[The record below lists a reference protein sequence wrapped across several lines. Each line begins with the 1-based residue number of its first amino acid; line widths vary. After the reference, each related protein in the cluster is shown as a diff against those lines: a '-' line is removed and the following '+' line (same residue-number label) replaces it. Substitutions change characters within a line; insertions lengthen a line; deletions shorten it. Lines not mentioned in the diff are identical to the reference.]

1 MEAGA
6 EVGTAP
12 LQTLAADLSGDA
24 SPQQFMDSI
33 NAGNRQLGNRA
44 FLHRV
49 GQLHADK
56 AAAPVQMQGK
66 KDKRNKDNRPEE
78 EGGLD
83 LPALEAA
90 PPALLNS
97 GNPGVLD
104 TVDSGM
110 DIQQVES
117 ELESEISGAVDDISA
132 IVSDFGDEA
141 DEPGAGDIPAGAS
154 SCNMQTFIARYFPV
168 ISSIYKLLTDRAGH
182 VQTEDHG
189 VFSLPGAGNALATV
203 MLGILMVGFGLPPW
217 TPARIASIIVRTIVN
232 DIVYLLQFTIFPQI
246 SRRILQNRLGWG
258 ETRAGLFVSVLNNI
272 FDVVSNY
279 ILSYLTNMPLAV
291 FFVFQNLIDDNDMT
305 PTEAAAAVIG
315 YAAVGMLIQ
324 TASEAIFEH
333 FVVSRVNGENLVPW
347 LNQFRAIPNRLIR
360 TISIALASFR
370 NVIINVLSISLT
382 TGQLSANIIGPL
394 STQFGQGGGMF
405 LAACCF
411 RSVWWNSPRF

>member
-1 MEAGA
+1 MEAKQPALEPMEAGA
-6 EVGTAP
+6 EVGIAP

-44 FLHRV
+44 FMHRV

-141 DEPGAGDIPAGAS
+141 DEPGAGDISAGAS

-189 VFSLPGAGNALATV
+189 VFSLPGSN
-203 MLGILMVGFGLPPW
+203 P
-217 TPARIASIIVRTIVN
+217 RSC
-232 DIVYLLQFTIFPQI
+232 
-246 SRRILQNRLGWG
+246 RRGRPG
-258 ETRAGLFVSVLNNI
+258 E
-272 FDVVSNY
+272 
-279 ILSYLTNMPLAV
+279 
-291 FFVFQNLIDDNDMT
+291 
-305 PTEAAAAVIG
+305 
-315 YAAVGMLIQ
+315 
-324 TASEAIFEH
+324 
-333 FVVSRVNGENLVPW
+333 
-347 LNQFRAIPNRLIR
+347 
-360 TISIALASFR
+360 
-370 NVIINVLSISLT
+370 
-382 TGQLSANIIGPL
+382 
-394 STQFGQGGGMF
+394 
-405 LAACCF
+405 
-411 RSVWWNSPRF
+411 